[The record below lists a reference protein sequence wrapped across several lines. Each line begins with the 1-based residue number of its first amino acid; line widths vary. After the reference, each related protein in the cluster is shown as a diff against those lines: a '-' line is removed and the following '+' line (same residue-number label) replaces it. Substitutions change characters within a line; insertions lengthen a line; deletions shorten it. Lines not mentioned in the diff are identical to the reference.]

1 MFSSEMEEAR
11 IGLVRIGDG
20 DPDSFHRYLHFLY
33 TGTLL
38 HTTDIKAK
46 FLAVADEYQIE
57 TLMDLFRP

>member
-1 MFSSEMEEAR
+1 MFSSGMKEAR
-11 IGLVRIGDG
+11 TGLVRIGDV
-20 DPDSFHRYLHFLY
+20 DPHSFHHFLHFLY

-46 FLAVADEYQIE
+46 ILAVADEYQIE